1 MADSA
6 KGAARVPVS
15 MKFGYSAGLFGISM
29 VQTSVSVLLLYFYT
43 DILHIPPASAGGIVF
58 LGTFADA
65 FSSVFAAWVAN
76 HHHSPL
82 GRYRPLLIGVSAP
95 LAVFFALMFSRPDLS
110 AGQLWIYA
118 AITHLCY
125 RICYAFTLAPHSALI
140 GRLSSDADERSA
152 IGAWKAVA
160 NNLGLMAAAYLGIS
174 TVEKLGGTDPARGF
188 MMFGAIFGTA
198 AGISVLYSALATRER
213 AGGRHD
219 DTGQFI
225 PGLALI
231 LRNSQMRLVLA
242 STLIFFA
249 GYMLMNSGVVYFFKY
264 ILMRPEEAK
273 FAVVAI
279 GVGGIVMPPLWSA
292 AIRRTSKARIWAT
305 GCIVMAFAF
314 VSIYIFGVVGSLPIL
329 LSYFLIGAGKSAVIV
344 NFYAMTADA
353 VDYGHWKLGARAESY
368 SFGFLS
374 LANKAGTAI
383 GGGLLGLLLDW
394 SGLIVNA
401 RQTDQTL
408 GRLWAVICLAP
419 AALAVASAVV
429 VLFFK
434 VTASKHREIVME
446 LQAREGEL

>member
-1 MADSA
+1 L
-6 KGAARVPVS
+6 RVPLS

-76 HHHSPL
+76 HHRSPL
-82 GRYRPLLIGVSAP
+82 GRYRPLLIGVSVP
-95 LAVFFALMFSRPDLS
+95 LAIFFALMFTRPDIP
-110 AGQLWIYA
+110 AAQLWIYA
-118 AITHLCY
+118 ATTHLCY

-140 GRLSSDADERSA
+140 GRLSSDADERST

-188 MMFGAIFGTA
+188 MMFGAIFGA
-198 AGISVLYSALATRER
+198 IAGISVLYSALATRER
-213 AGGRHD
+213 AGSDHD
-219 DTGQFI
+219 DTGRFF
-225 PGLALI
+225 PGMALI
-231 LRNSQMRLVLA
+231 LRNSQMRLVLV

-264 ILMRPEEAK
+264 ILMRPQEAK

-292 AIRRTSKARIWAT
+292 AIRSTSKARIWAA
-305 GCIVMAFAF
+305 GCIVMAAAF
-314 VSIYIFGVVGSLPIL
+314 LSIYIFGIAASVPIL
-329 LSYFLIGAGKSAVIV
+329 LAYFLIGAGKSAVIV

-353 VDYGHWKLGARAESY
+353 VDYGHWKLGARAEAY

-394 SGLIVNA
+394 SGLVVNGQ
-401 RQTDQTL
+401 QTDQTL
-408 GRLWAVICLAP
+408 GRLWLVICVGP
-419 AALAVASAVV
+419 AALALASAAVV
-429 VLFFK
+429 VFFS
-434 VTASKHREIVME
+434 VTASKHREIVKT
-446 LQAREGEL
+446 LQAREDVR